1 MGSISVQ
8 KIAHYAGV
16 NGIQGATSYY
26 GWQNPN
32 PVAVYAVSL
41 ELSELGGSYPK
52 HVELSPLRYYRDATD
67 TVVRWSVTNLTSS
80 ITYYHIHLSWAK
92 P

>member
-8 KIAHYAGV
+8 KIAHFAGV
-16 NGIQGATSYY
+16 NGTQGAKSYY

-41 ELSELGGSYPK
+41 ELSQLGGGYPK

-67 TVVRWSVTNLTSS
+67 TVVRWSVTNLTSN
-80 ITYYHIHLSWAK
+80 ITYYHIHLSWAT